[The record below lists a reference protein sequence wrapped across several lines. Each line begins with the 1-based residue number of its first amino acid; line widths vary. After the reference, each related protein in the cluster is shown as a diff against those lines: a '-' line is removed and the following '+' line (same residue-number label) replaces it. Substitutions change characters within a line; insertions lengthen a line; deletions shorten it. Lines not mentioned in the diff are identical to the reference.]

1 MARRPQ
7 TKGKF
12 QLPPIVPGNWRGEIV
27 GLGSVNLGQ
36 VVQPGPPRQSVEFS
50 YIILPASLLMP
61 TPQFRWP
68 GVVMIMAPT
77 PMKTTFTDAGELF
90 PGKGLP
96 SLHLSL
102 QVTREQFSDM
112 LRQLE
117 ARRIKD
123 FQFTV
128 EAGSEGDV
136 WAVHSWGMGLTLT

>member
-1 MARRPQ
+1 MAKRPQ
-7 TKGKF
+7 LKGKF
-12 QLPPIVPGNWRGEIV
+12 QLPPIAPGSWRGEIV
-27 GLGSVNLGQ
+27 GQGSVNLGQ

-50 YIILPASLLMP
+50 YIILPASLLTP
-61 TPQFRWP
+61 TPHFWWP

-77 PMKTTFTDAGELF
+77 PMKTAFTDAGELF
-90 PGKGLP
+90 LGKGLP

-128 EAGSEGDV
+128 EAGPEDDV
-136 WAVHSWGMGLTLT
+136 WAVHSWGMGLAFT

>member
-1 MARRPQ
+1 MH
-7 TKGKF
+7 TKGTF
-12 QLPPIVPGNWRGEIV
+12 QLPPLVPGNWRGEIV
-27 GLGSVNLGQ
+27 GGVSVNLGQ

-68 GVVMIMAPT
+68 GVVMIMVPT
-77 PMKTTFTDAGELF
+77 PLKTNFTDTGELI

-123 FQFTV
+123 FHFTV
-128 EAGSEGDV
+128 EAGPAGDM
-136 WAVHSWGMGLTLT
+136 WPVHSWGMGLALS